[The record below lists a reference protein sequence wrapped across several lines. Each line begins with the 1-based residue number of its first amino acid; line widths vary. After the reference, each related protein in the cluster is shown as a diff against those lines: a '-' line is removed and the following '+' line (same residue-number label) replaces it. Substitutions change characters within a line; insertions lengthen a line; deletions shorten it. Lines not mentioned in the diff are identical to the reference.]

1 MLNKIRKQVD
11 ALKGKNIEIIVDV
24 GRNKSERYEGFVLET
39 YDNVWTFKTK
49 TDIKSFGYNDILINS
64 VVIIV

>member
-1 MLNKIRKQVD
+1 MLNKIRKQVN

-49 TDIKSFGYNDILINS
+49 TDIKSFGYNDILINA
-64 VVIIV
+64 VVISS

>member
-1 MLNKIRKQVD
+1 MLNKIRKEVES
-11 ALKGKNIEIIVDV
+11 LKGKNIKIVVDV
-24 GRNKSERYEGFVLET
+24 GRNKSERYEGFILET

-64 VVIIV
+64 VIIVA